1 MLSASAKT
9 LANTVVAQRNQE
21 EFLEVDFALRQIRLL
36 TCS

>member
-1 MLSASAKT
+1 MLIASAKT
-9 LANTVVAQRNQE
+9 ITVVAQRNQE